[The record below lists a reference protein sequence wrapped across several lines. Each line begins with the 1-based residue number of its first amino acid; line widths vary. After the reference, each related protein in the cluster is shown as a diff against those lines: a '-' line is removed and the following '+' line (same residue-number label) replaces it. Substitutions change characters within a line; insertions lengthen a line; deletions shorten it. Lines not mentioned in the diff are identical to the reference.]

1 MYRSALDWLVGQQLG
16 PTLDDSENVP
26 AGRRAPWQ
34 PAIGDLVNRSAAY
47 APGVGYLP
55 GYDDLVNRNIA
66 PQGFDYLR
74 QFSGG
79 FLPTYSSP
87 MAPAYEAN
95 PWGAYNP
102 PQEPVNYW
110 PSVSSPSWQIAQQ
123 GWEGLMGY
131 RGMLHNF
138 FPQAPWVPRDYV
150 DDPSYWPPGQIPYGP
165 RF

>member
-16 PTLDDSENVP
+16 PTLDDSEYVP
-26 AGRRAPWQ
+26 AGRANWG
-34 PAIGDLVNRSAAY
+34 IGDLVNRN
-47 APGVGYLP
+47 L
-55 GYDDLVNRNIA
+55 A

-102 PQEPVNYW
+102 PQQPPAYW
-110 PSVSSPSWQIAQQ
+110 PSVANPGWQLGQDA
-123 GWEGLMGY
+123 WESLMGY
-131 RGMLHNF
+131 RGMLNNF
-138 FPQAPWVPRDYV
+138 FPQGPWAPQVPQNYHEE
-150 DDPSYWPPGQIPYGP
+150 PSYWPPGQIPYGP